1 MQLLQKGIKIQKYL
15 FSILLIGLILSLER
29 YYFGAIPFTSG
40 YLLPIIFS
48 LVYISLLFLYILV
61 LFLITFQI
69 CRVLFKKKSLK
80 NILPYV
86 LKFTVG
92 LTLSIGILV
101 LNLYLLCFHKIEI
114 HNQTN
119 QLAKDITITTSFTS
133 RVNDEIS
140 GLIIGEIKSKSSE
153 TWDLINL
160 EDIPF
165 ITPNQK
171 LTLGYKIGNQQK
183 TETKQTS
190 FLRTNF
196 IINGKSNSNLD
207 IDCNTELNY
216 KEVNKKNTLIT
227 TVNLCDNLLK
237 KYTIDIDRFDDSNGA
252 YLIIN
257 TSKNYQIKKVERI
270 LYWYPSIWSKQDDKL
285 TQYIRLNN
293 LQLQTTENLKVLKPV
308 DAEKEIMVFSTN
320 NNVILYNDPK
330 VNSYDLSYFRDIDK
344 KMITTEIEYEL
355 NNDVDIYLNEK
366 NKQFEK
372 DRWLQYSKEYS
383 KGVFLDESNNNFDI
397 NIFDIYLK
405 ITFEGESGDYVRALH
420 QDIIIGN

>member
-15 FSILLIGLILSLER
+15 LFILLIGLILSLER
-29 YYFGAIPFTSG
+29 YYIGAIPFTSG
-40 YLLPIIFS
+40 YLMSIIFS
-48 LVYISLLFLYILV
+48 LVYTSLLFLYIFV

-69 CRVLFKKKSLK
+69 FRVLLKKKSLK
-80 NILPYV
+80 NIL
-86 LKFTVG
+86 LFAIKFTLG

-101 LNLYLLCFHKIEI
+101 FNLYLLRFHKIEI

-119 QLAKDITITTSFTS
+119 QLAKDITITTSFNS

-140 GLIIGEIKSKSSE
+140 GMILGKIKSKSSE

-160 EDIPF
+160 EDLPF
-165 ITPNQK
+165 IMPNQK
-171 LTLGYKIGNQQK
+171 LTLRYKIGNQQK

-190 FLRTNF
+190 LLRTNF
-196 IINGKSNSNLD
+196 IINGKFNSNLN
-207 IDCNTELNY
+207 IDCNIGLNY
-216 KEVNKKNTLIT
+216 REVNNKNTLIT

-257 TSKNYQIKKVERI
+257 TPKNYQIKKVERI
-270 LYWYPSIWSKQDDKL
+270 LYWYPSIWSKEDNKL
-285 TQYIRLNN
+285 KQYIRLNN
-293 LQLQTTENLKVLKPV
+293 LQFQTTENLKVLKPV
-308 DAEKEIMVFSTN
+308 DAEKEIMEFSTN

-330 VNSYDLSYFRDIDK
+330 VNNYDLSYFRNIDK
-344 KMITTEIEYEL
+344 KTITAEIEYKL
-355 NNDVDIYLNEK
+355 NNDVDIYLNEE

-383 KGVFLDESNNNFDI
+383 KGLFLDESNNNFDI
-397 NIFDIYLK
+397 NIFDVYLK
-405 ITFEGESGDYVRALH
+405 ITFEGKSGDYVRVLH